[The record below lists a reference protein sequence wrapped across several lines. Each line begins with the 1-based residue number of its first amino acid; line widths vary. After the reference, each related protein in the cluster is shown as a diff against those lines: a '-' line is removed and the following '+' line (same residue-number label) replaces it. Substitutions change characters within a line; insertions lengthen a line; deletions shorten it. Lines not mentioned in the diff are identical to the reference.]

1 MPETSAAGASA
12 GVDDATLDRFAELLV
27 GFAANVQPGQIVAVS
42 SEIGKEPLTRAIAAR
57 AYAAGAT
64 YVDVAYA
71 DPFVRRARIEHGSD
85 GALETVPSWIGERI
99 LALGDQRCA
108 RIALTGPTAPRL
120 LEDLDAARIGA
131 DRAQTLREAGKVLND
146 QTTNWTIGP
155 CPTPG
160 WAEQVHP
167 DLPPDAALARL
178 WQQIVHVCR
187 LDEDDPVAAWRERMD
202 TLSGAAARLTAAR
215 FDALHFEGPGTDL
228 TVGLLPSSR
237 WLSASFETRDGIAHV
252 PNLPSEEVFTTP
264 DPARVDGVVRAT
276 KPLQLAGA
284 TIEGL
289 AVRFERGRAVDIR
302 ADKGADVLRS
312 MARHDE
318 GACRLG
324 EVALVDGSGRI
335 GPLDTVFYDT
345 LLDENAASHLALGQ
359 AFAFAVGDEERERT
373 NTSMVHID
381 FMIGDGDVE
390 VTGLTADGERVPVL
404 RGGVWQI

>member
-1 MPETSAAGASA
+1 VDET
-12 GVDDATLDRFAELLV
+12 TLDRFAELLV

-57 AYAAGAT
+57 AYEHGAT

-71 DPFVRRARIEHGSD
+71 DPWVRRARIAHGSD
-85 GALETVPSWIGERI
+85 QALETVPSWIGERI

-120 LEDLDAARIGA
+120 LEDLDPARVGA

-146 QTTNWTIGP
+146 QTTNWTIAP

-160 WAEQVHP
+160 WAAQVHP
-167 DLPPDAALARL
+167 DLSPDEALAKL
-178 WQQIVHVCR
+178 WEQIVHVCR

-202 TLSGAAARLTAAR
+202 TLSGAAERLTAAR
-215 FDALHFEGPGTDL
+215 FDALRFEGPGTDL
-228 TVGLLPSSR
+228 TVGLLPSSS
-237 WLSASFETRDGIAHV
+237 WLSASFATRDGIPHV

-289 AVRFERGRAVDIR
+289 TVRFEGGRAVDID
-302 ADKGADVLRS
+302 ADKGADVLRAMS
-312 MARHDE
+312 RHDD

-359 AFAFAVGDEERERT
+359 AFLFAVGEEDRERA
-373 NTSMVHID
+373 NASMVHID
-381 FMIGDGDVE
+381 FMIGGADVE
-390 VTGLTADGERVPVL
+390 VTGLTAEGERVPVL
-404 RGGVWQI
+404 RGGVWQL